1 MNNNLNSELAKVISD
16 KGSIRDAQHLI
27 HNGADVNCIFSAKVQ
42 NPFEYRL
49 RKWSMLD
56 LAVRCG
62 DYSMVELLLDNG
74 ADPNSGRL
82 TPVMVSL
89 LNTGHLYYID
99 YATCYNDYYPALSEA
114 IWNTKNIDI
123 VKLLL
128 RYNADPNYKSEH
140 YEVSVNP
147 EFNSVHL
154 IGKGTHCGLSDAL
167 LYSNDVEMLKALLGA
182 GADPNSRY
190 YYEHNVLDDSLDKCD
205 VPVLDIAVRKKK
217 TECLKLLLDA
227 GASLSENCKISYTGS
242 ETNVLLK
249 NRRYDEV
256 NGDMRTILKSHGWR
270 RPILPWSG
278 CITYPIV

>member
-167 LYSNDVEMLKALLGA
+167 LYSKDVEMLKALLDA

-190 YYEHNVLDDSLDKCD
+190 YYEHNVLDDSLEKCD
-205 VPVLDIAVRKKK
+205 IPVLDIAVRKQK
-217 TECLKLLLDA
+217 TECVKLLLDA

-278 CITYPIV
+278 YITYPIV